1 MDIKYKRMNSN
12 ERVRI
17 LNPGGVSIPRP
28 EGERR
33 MGGKEFTHAKSS
45 KVDEF
50 AVWLG
55 LPKVLG

>member
-17 LNPGGVSIPRP
+17 LNPGRASIPRP

-33 MGGKEFTHAKSS
+33 AESREFTVDERSS
-45 KVDEF
+45 HVKVDEF
-50 AVWLG
+50 AV
-55 LPKVLG
+55 